1 MFGGFTKRIVNDLEE
16 ASSLRSL
23 SEVMLTA
30 ANELGFEYYSIAQ
43 SNSSRTDIGPLLALN
58 YPESFMRQQAETMTY
73 QFSPVL
79 LAVNRSSAPFLWSD
93 LPKLIDFKETHR
105 TYLNEA
111 AAHGL
116 CEGFTI
122 PVHQPGEPSGFV
134 SFVKS
139 DKCPPDAEILPTAYF
154 VGAHAF
160 AAGRR
165 IRDLNLVG
173 SAEQLSENDRKVI
186 KFVGRGKS
194 KLFISRK
201 LDMTQAQVAESL
213 NRTRRYYRVGS
224 HTEAVVQALWDRSI
238 RFEDVIG

>member
-1 MFGGFTKRIVNDLEE
+1 MFGGFTKRIISELEA

-23 SEVMLTA
+23 SETMLTA
-30 ANELGFEYYSIAQ
+30 ATELGFDYYSIAQ

-73 QFSPVL
+73 RFSPVL
-79 LAVNRSSAPFLWSD
+79 LAVNRYSAPFLWSD
-93 LPKLIDFKETHR
+93 LPRLIDFKEAHR
-105 TYLNEA
+105 AYLHEA
-111 AAHGL
+111 AGHGL

-134 SFVKS
+134 SFVKRDQS
-139 DKCPPDAEILPTAYF
+139 PPDSEVLPTAYF
-154 VGAHAF
+154 IGSHAF

-165 IRDLNLVG
+165 IRDLNVPASG
-173 SAEQLSENDRKVI
+173 EQLSENDRKVI
-186 KFVGRGKS
+186 KLVGRGKS

-201 LDMTQAQVAESL
+201 LDMTEAEVTESL
-213 NRTRRYYRVGS
+213 NRTRKYYRVGS

-238 RFEDVIG
+238 KFEDVIE